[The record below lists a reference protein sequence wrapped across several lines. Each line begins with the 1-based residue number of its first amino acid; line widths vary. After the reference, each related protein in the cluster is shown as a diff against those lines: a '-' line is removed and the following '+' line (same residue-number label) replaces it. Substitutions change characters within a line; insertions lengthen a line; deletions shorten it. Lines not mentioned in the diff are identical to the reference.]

1 MKQRIDLG
9 AETVELVRRRLK
21 EILGENP
28 ENINKIKFN
37 MKEVKGQIFRLFYD
51 YQVVRNWPHVAV
63 NTAEILEMSEMHV
76 HRLAKMQSKI
86 IN

>member
-1 MKQRIDLG
+1 MRQRIDLG
-9 AETVELVRRRLK
+9 TETVEFVRKRMS

-28 ENINKIKFN
+28 ENIEKIKFN

-63 NTAEILEMSEMHV
+63 NTAEILDMSEMHV
-76 HRLAKMQSKI
+76 HRLAKNAGKKH
-86 IN
+86 